1 MADIEKPERD
11 LPASSYVILGLL
23 ATCGPSTPYEM
34 KKLIDDSIGYF
45 WDFPRA
51 QLYID
56 PERLA
61 RLGLLAEEREQ
72 TGRRRRVYRIT
83 EAGIAEARRWLLDP
97 AVTEVELRD
106 TGLLKL
112 FFGALLD
119 ADDVVRLARRERD
132 LHQQRLATYQRI
144 EATLTREP
152 AMAFAAA
159 TLRMGVAYEQ
169 MSITYWN
176 DIAEAPPSL
185 TMPSAADDGNAAVSA
200 HLPLDWKRPDHG

>member
-169 MSITYWN
+169 MSIIYWN

-185 TMPSAADDGNAAVSA
+185 TMPSAANDGNAAVSA
-200 HLPLDWKRPDHG
+200 HVPLDWQRPDHG